1 MFYNVLLYK
10 GSKELLPK
18 TNKRRTKMEK
28 LEKEFIEGIKEE
40 IDLLSDDYQIAEQQ
54 CKAGKYNK
62 IAMQDDLS
70 YYTNAVAWYLKYC
83 ERRNVS
89 DEGMAELREFINAK
103 EK

>member
-1 MFYNVLLYK
+1 MN
-10 GSKELLPK
+10 
-18 TNKRRTKMEK
+18 K

-40 IDLLSDDYQIAEQQ
+40 IDLLTDDYKITKSQ
-54 CKAGKYNK
+54 CNVGEHNSV
-62 IAMQDDLS
+62 AMQDDLL

-89 DEGMAELREFINAK
+89 DEGMADLKEFINAK

>member
-1 MFYNVLLYK
+1 MN
-10 GSKELLPK
+10 
-18 TNKRRTKMEK
+18 K

-40 IDLLSDDYQIAEQQ
+40 IDLLSDDYKIAEQQ

-62 IAMQDDLS
+62 IAMQDDFML
-70 YYTNAVAWYLKYC
+70 YTNFAAWYLEYC

-89 DEGMAELREFINAK
+89 AEGMADLKEFINAK

>member
-1 MFYNVLLYK
+1 MN
-10 GSKELLPK
+10 
-18 TNKRRTKMEK
+18 K

-40 IDLLSDDYQIAEQQ
+40 IALLTDGYKIAKSQCNAEDDLL
-54 CKAGKYNK
+54 
-62 IAMQDDLS
+62 

-89 DEGMAELREFINAK
+89 DEGMADLKEFINAK

>member
-1 MFYNVLLYK
+1 MN
-10 GSKELLPK
+10 
-18 TNKRRTKMEK
+18 K

-40 IDLLSDDYQIAEQQ
+40 IDLLSDDYKIAEQQ

-62 IAMQDDLS
+62 IAMQDDYML
-70 YYTNAVAWYLKYC
+70 YTNFAAWYLEYC

-89 DEGMAELREFINAK
+89 DEGMADLKEFINAK